1 MKQTAIQQAI
11 VMVRSRIDSIDETL
25 MGKHTAHHLQQ
36 VERGLYEL
44 LEKEKVNILL
54 EKEKVNI
61 ESNPLNGSSFMNDLR
76 NKYMEKQTAVE
87 WLESR
92 ITVLVP
98 DDIGSQLMYK
108 NSIKKAKDMEKE
120 RMIEFANRF
129 YDECGMQYGG
139 LEKSAEEYYN
149 ETFNT
154 KEKCL
159 SCDCEKQDYVLYCEF
174 CRQEI

>member
-11 VMVRSRIDSIDETL
+11 VMVRSRMESMNETL

-44 LEKEKVNILL
+44 LEKEKVNI

-61 ESNPLNGSSFMNDLR
+61 EFNPLNGNSFMNDLR

-92 ITVLVP
+92 ITALIA

-108 NSIKKAKDMEKE
+108 NSIKKAKEMEKKQV
-120 RMIEFANRF
+120 IND
-129 YDECGMQYGG
+129 YDAGHDNGTTEQDITGEQ
-139 LEKSAEEYYN
+139 YYN
-149 ETFNT
+149 ETY
-154 KEKCL
+154 K
-159 SCDCEKQDYVLYCEF
+159 
-174 CRQEI
+174 